1 MGDEL
6 SPGEHRAIRGVD
18 ALLRATGAWL
28 TAADVEEHRVR
39 AALGR
44 ALGGSLATGFV
55 GGVAYE
61 LGPYAWSVCGVLG
74 ALSVWVAGAPDNDE
88 EGTEADDADGL
99 DPAEFLE
106 LIHDVAD
113 GGNVHLTAIGE
124 QLFAE
129 TGRSWDVLALCRAAG
144 IPTKPVRVA
153 GADPAVTTGV
163 HRYDLPPLPRPSSGP
178 SVDVV
183 SAGQADNNNT
193 TTVTPIGQAAVIVK
207 HGPSI
212 RQEARS

>member
-1 MGDEL
+1 MSDEL
-6 SPGEHRAIRGVD
+6 SPGESRAVRGCD
-18 ALLRATGAWL
+18 ALLHAAGCWL
-28 TAADVEEHRVR
+28 TAADVEERRVR

-44 ALGGSLATGFV
+44 ALGGTLATGFV
-55 GGVAYE
+55 GGVAVA
-61 LGPYAWSVCGVLG
+61 LGPYAWSAGGVLL

-88 EGTEADDADGL
+88 EGAEADGL

-178 SVDVV
+178 PVDVV
-183 SAGQADNNNT
+183 SAGQADNNNRP
-193 TTVTPIGQAAVIVK
+193 TVTPIGQAAVIVK